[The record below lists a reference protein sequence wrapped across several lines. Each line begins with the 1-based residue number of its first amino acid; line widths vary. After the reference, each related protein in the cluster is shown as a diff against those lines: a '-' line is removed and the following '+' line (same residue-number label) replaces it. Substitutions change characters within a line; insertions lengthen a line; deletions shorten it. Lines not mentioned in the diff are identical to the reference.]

1 MQNEQYYI
9 IVKFNEL
16 DKLPKPF
23 QQRSVLLKNVVLNV
37 TEIVTY
43 TKTGWSK
50 DAKTAGDYSAI
61 YNFLKN
67 RNNHT
72 TSDWNCIRN
81 QSHSNYIVN
90 RLEKEEF
97 KMSKKYCIKD
107 SITDEYLIDHY
118 GFEKEPW
125 FDHYNLVTEEDKY
138 GLGLH
143 VWWANR
149 HVSILLGEH
158 AEGGIAPIPK
168 LLVQLL
174 KDDILEEKEVD

>member
-61 YNFLKN
+61 HNFLKN
-67 RNNHT
+67 KNNHT
-72 TSDWNCIRN
+72 TSSWNCIRN
-81 QSHSNYIVN
+81 QSYSNYIVN
-90 RLEKEEF
+90 RLERRKI
-97 KMSKKYCIKD
+97 KMKYYIKD

-125 FDHYNLVTEEDKY
+125 FDCYNLVTEEDKY
-138 GLGLH
+138 GLGVH
-143 VWWANR
+143 IWWADR
-149 HVSILLGEH
+149 SVSILTGDH
-158 AEGGIAPIPK
+158 GDGGIAPIPK
-168 LLVQLL
+168 TLVQLF
-174 KDDILEEKEVD
+174 KDGVIEERSDE